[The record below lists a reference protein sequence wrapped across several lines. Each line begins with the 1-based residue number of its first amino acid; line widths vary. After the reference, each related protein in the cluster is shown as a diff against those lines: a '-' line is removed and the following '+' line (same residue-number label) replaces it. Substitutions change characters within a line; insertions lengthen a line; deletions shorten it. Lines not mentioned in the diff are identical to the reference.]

1 MPARPFV
8 IGGLLLLVLGLVGEF
23 LVFPTMLAS
32 NGGEFEAQITT
43 SDEIDTYNE
52 YDNKTAI
59 VGENSN
65 GSGMLSTFN
74 NSSKQ
79 TALIGSIDGGNGKLT
94 IFDNE
99 GRESLHLVRS
109 LTTFN
114 QDGKITGKYG
124 TNNSGNGS
132 VFLYDRFGN
141 RGWYKSGKSS

>member
-1 MPARPFV
+1 
-8 IGGLLLLVLGLVGEF
+8 
-23 LVFPTMLAS
+23 
-32 NGGEFEAQITT
+32 
-43 SDEIDTYNE
+43 
-52 YDNKTAI
+52 
-59 VGENSN
+59 
-65 GSGMLSTFN
+65 MLSTFN

-79 TALIGSIDGGNGKLT
+79 TALIGSIDGGKGKLT